1 MTALAAL
8 NRYKNVQ
15 VKTASPGELLV
26 MLYDGLF
33 RFLGEAKTAMESGER
48 TRAAERISRSHQ
60 ILQQLL
66 GGLNREAAP
75 ELCENLEGL
84 YLFSMRHIV
93 NANIHQQPEK
103 IGEVLK
109 VLAPLREAW
118 TTVVRGN
125 VSDNPPNSAAITIIG

>member
-33 RFLGEAKTAMESGER
+33 RFLGEAKTAMEAGER

-60 ILQQLL
+60 ILQHLL
-66 GGLNREAAP
+66 AGLNREHAP

-93 NANIHQQPEK
+93 NANIHQKPEN
-103 IGEVLK
+103 IGEVIA
-109 VLAPLREAW
+109 VLTPLREAW
-118 TTVVRGN
+118 SAVVRGSSGITTKTGD
-125 VSDNPPNSAAITIIG
+125 VTIIR